1 LLASIRQGSM
11 YKQKIQLVAFLSLVA
26 LSFCKPLQAQE
37 IPAIAGKV
45 ISATSKEAIPYAT
58 IYNKRTHL
66 GTISNSDGVFKLQNT
81 LHTDTINIRY
91 IGYETLVLKASQI
104 TFHVPL
110 QLKAKT
116 ELLAEVVIHANN
128 NYLYNLLYNTRTKAT
143 KQRKTAKTYFLL
155 ETERNNKQTE
165 LIEAFYNSQVEGYNF
180 IGNELKEGR
189 IFSDLKSGYFI
200 STGTS
205 KAILMQK
212 LFSKSDYFPTSPF
225 QLSKK
230 ELQKRYNLTLE
241 SVLTNSD
248 NEEVYKVAFI
258 PKKDSSI
265 YFAGYAYINTKRE
278 KLSKVYLYVNNT
290 NRHPFSSIS
299 ADSKITQF
307 SLQISKNFE
316 DIGDDTFLKSIDF
329 DYTLSLESKDS
340 NGVNSTSNIKTNS
353 VIYAYDY
360 QNTFNLPL
368 YKYPDLSYRHPDY
381 YQILSAPYN
390 LAFWDHQEFTIADSD
405 AKNQEFKTYAKQ
417 LGFDQ
422 KIENRLSFKGTSFV
436 PWSKNRVNITDLP
449 EQKTIKDD
457 LNKSDV
463 PKNKYKLAVQIY
475 VDANMIGDTLNL
487 LSMAIFDPIESFYDY
502 AQDQLSRAFINIYF
516 DLMEIKRRELHL
528 KLQKEA
534 KTPEDVERIYHTE
547 LDKISDFSHQFF
559 KEIQRGKNQKAYYKY
574 NTMVVEKLG
583 IDNNE
588 IYQPHTS
595 PF

>member
-1 LLASIRQGSM
+1 M
-11 YKQKIQLVAFLSLVA
+11 YIQKFRLVAFLSLVA
-26 LSFCKPLQAQE
+26 LNFCPPLKAQE

-45 ISATSKEAIPYAT
+45 ISATTKEAILYAT
-58 IYNKRTHL
+58 IYNKRTQL
-66 GTISNSDGVFKLQNT
+66 GTISNSNGLFTLQNT
-81 LHTDTINIRY
+81 LATDTINIRY
-91 IGYETLVLKASQI
+91 IGYETLVILAAEIKEHTPLKL
-104 TFHVPL
+104 VP
-110 QLKAKT
+110 KT
-116 ELLAEVVIHANN
+116 ELLAEVVISTDNT
-128 NYLYNLLYNTRTKAT
+128 YLYSLLYNTRNKAS

-165 LIEAFYNSQVEGYNF
+165 LIEAFYNSEFEGYNLV
-180 IGNELKEGR
+180 GNALKEGR
-189 IFSDLKSGYFI
+189 IYSDLKSGYFI

-205 KAILMQK
+205 KAILMQQ

-225 QLSKK
+225 QLSKR

-241 SVLTNSD
+241 SVLTNSN
-248 NEEVYKVAFI
+248 NEEIYKVAFS
-258 PKKDSSI
+258 PKKDSTV

-278 KLSKVYLYVNNT
+278 KLSKVFLYVINT

-299 ADSKITQF
+299 EDSKITQF

-316 DIGDDTFLKSIDF
+316 NLGDDTFLKSIDF

-340 NGVNSTSNIKTNS
+340 FGVHSTSKIKTNS

-390 LAFWDHQEFTIADSD
+390 LVFWDHQEFTIADSD

-417 LGFDQ
+417 LSFDQ

-449 EQKTIKDD
+449 EQKPIKDN

-463 PKNKYKLAVQIY
+463 PKHKYKLAVQIY

-502 AQDQLSRAFINIYF
+502 TQDQLSRAFINIYF

-547 LDKISDFSHQFF
+547 LEKISDFSHQFF

-574 NTMVVEKLG
+574 NTMVVEELG

-588 IYQPHTS
+588 IYQPHS
-595 PF
+595 SLF